1 MRALPAARAAGQRAR
16 RDQVVERDHL
26 GLDEAALEIGVAHLG
41 QLSTPPTRGDVE
53 DNASSDVITTFGTYS
68 MHGSHDGYGANG
80 ANHAYTK
87 GMNEQAKAGAG
98 PAKKRVSQGD
108 IPSVSLEKAR
118 RVPQTLIDSYGSDPT
133 RPIDIASALNVTP
146 SSGPFRTL
154 CGAAVGYGLTDGG
167 PNAPLISL
175 TALGRRV
182 VTPTEVDDDKQALR
196 EAALK
201 PTIAQKFYAKY
212 DGSPLP
218 PKNIAQNVLATFTV
232 PPDRTSAVFDLL
244 IENAMYVGFIKKI
257 KEKNYIDIGAPVSP
271 GTGAQPSLDPARG
284 EPSTPDDQEEIIDE
298 DLGGERASREETPET
313 RSPTKNAIFIGHGG
327 NHKPMEQLIKILNEY
342 GIPHKQAVAE
352 ASRARPIPQKVADVM
367 RECGAAILVF
377 TADKEY
383 FDKDGN
389 SIWRPSE
396 NVSHELGAASV
407 LYGDRIVIFKE
418 KGIELPSNFS
428 SVGYIEFEK
437 DQLEDKGI
445 ELFRELVSMK
455 ILSISVG

>member
-1 MRALPAARAAGQRAR
+1 MVG
-16 RDQVVERDHL
+16 
-26 GLDEAALEIGVAHLG
+26 
-41 QLSTPPTRGDVE
+41 
-53 DNASSDVITTFGTYS
+53 
-68 MHGSHDGYGANG
+68 
-80 ANHAYTK
+80 
-87 GMNEQAKAGAG
+87 GMSE
-98 PAKKRVSQGD
+98 PAKPEAGSKKRTRISQGD
-108 IPSVSLEKAR
+108 IPSFSLEKAR
-118 RVPQTLIDSYGSDPT
+118 RVPQVLADSYGSDAA
-133 RPIDIASALNVTP
+133 RPIDVASALNVTP

-167 PNAPLISL
+167 PNAPTIGL

-182 VTPTEVDDDKQALR
+182 VTPTEVDDDKRALWA
-196 EAALK
+196 AALK
-201 PTIAQKFYAKY
+201 PTVAQKFYSKY

-218 PKNIAQNVLATFTV
+218 PKNIAQNVLATFAV
-232 PPDRTSAVFDLL
+232 PPDRTSDVFDLL
-244 IENAMYVGFIKKI
+244 IENATYVGFIKKI
-257 KEKNYIDIGAPVSP
+257 KDKDYIDIGSP
-271 GTGAQPSLDPARG
+271 IIGNGATAQSVVDPAGSEEGAQV
-284 EPSTPDDQEEIIDE
+284 DE
-298 DLGGERASREETPET
+298 DLGEEDDQSEQTPAANGAN
-313 RSPTKNAIFIGHGG
+313 KNAIFIGHGG

-352 ASRARPIPQKVADVM
+352 ANRARPIPQKVADVM

-428 SVGYIEFEK
+428 SVGYIEFDK
-437 DQLEDKGI
+437 DKLEDKGI

>member
-1 MRALPAARAAGQRAR
+1 MTSSPSGSAPKSAARKKISQA
-16 RDQVVERDHL
+16 
-26 GLDEAALEIGVAHLG
+26 
-41 QLSTPPTRGDVE
+41 DV
-53 DNASSDVITTFGTYS
+53 
-68 MHGSHDGYGANG
+68 
-80 ANHAYTK
+80 
-87 GMNEQAKAGAG
+87 
-98 PAKKRVSQGD
+98 PA
-108 IPSVSLEKAR
+108 ISLEKAL
-118 RVPQTLIDSYGSDPT
+118 RVPRTLVESYGSDPT
-133 RPIDIASALNVTP
+133 RPLDVAAAANMTP

-175 TALGRRV
+175 TPLGRRV
-182 VTPTEVDDDKQALR
+182 VAPTEVGDDMRALR

-201 PTIAQKFYAKY
+201 PTVAQKFYAKY

-218 PKNIAQNVLATFTV
+218 PKNIAQNVLATFSV
-232 PPDRTSAVFDLL
+232 PVDRTGPVFDLL
-244 IENAMYVGFIKKI
+244 NENATFVGFVKKI
-257 KEKNYIDIGAPVSP
+257 KDKDYIDIGSPVTP
-271 GTGAQPSLDPARG
+271 NQAGNDAADTNDDGGPDAADVLDETVA
-284 EPSTPDDQEEIIDE
+284 DDGIN
-298 DLGGERASREETPET
+298 SETPPES
-313 RSPTKNAIFIGHGG
+313 RSGAKNAIFLGHGS
-327 NHKPMEQLIKILNEY
+327 NRRPMDQLVKILNEY

-352 ASRARPIPQKVADVM
+352 ANKARPIPQKVAEVM
-367 RECGAAILVF
+367 RECGAAVLVF

-396 NVSHELGAASV
+396 NVAHELGAASI

-418 KGIELPSNFS
+418 RGIELPSNFS

-437 DQLEDKGI
+437 DKLEDKGI